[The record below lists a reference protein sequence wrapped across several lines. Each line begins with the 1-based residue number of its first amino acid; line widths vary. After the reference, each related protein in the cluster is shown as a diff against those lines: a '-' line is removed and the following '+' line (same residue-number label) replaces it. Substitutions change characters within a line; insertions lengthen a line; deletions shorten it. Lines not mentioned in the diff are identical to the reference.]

1 MGKVALE
8 GIEFHAYHGAY
19 PEESILGNR
28 FTLDL
33 ELETDFR
40 GAMQYDSLKDT
51 VDYAELYRL
60 IKKRMDVKV
69 KLLEHLGFSIVSDI
83 VGAYPEV
90 KSVSLTLKKHH
101 PALGGIV
108 QYSAVTVRYPED
120 FKGIQ

>member
-1 MGKVALE
+1 MGKVSLE

-40 GAMQYDSLKDT
+40 EAMLNDSLKDT
-51 VDYAELYRL
+51 VDYAKLYQL
-60 IKKRMDVKV
+60 IKARMDVKV
-69 KLLEHLGFSIVSDI
+69 KLLEHLGHRIITDI
-83 VGAYPEV
+83 IQTFPKV
-90 KSVSLTLKKHH
+90 KSVRLTLKKHH

-108 QYSAVTVRYPED
+108 RYSAVTVCYPED
-120 FKGIQ
+120 FA

>member
-8 GIEFHAYHGAY
+8 GIEFHAYHGVY

-40 GAMQYDSLKDT
+40 DAMLHDTLEGT
-51 VDYAELYRL
+51 VDYARLYQL
-60 IKKRMDVKV
+60 IKTRMEIKV
-69 KLLEHLGFSIVSDI
+69 KLLEHLGNLIILDI
-83 VGAYPEV
+83 LEAYPKV
-90 KSVSLTLKKHH
+90 KSIQLTLKKHQ

-108 QYSAVTVRYPED
+108 QYSAVTVCYPED
-120 FKGIQ
+120 FA

>member
-33 ELETDFR
+33 ELETEFR
-40 GAMQYDSLKDT
+40 DAMLYDSLKDT
-51 VDYAELYRL
+51 VDYAKLYQL
-60 IKKRMDVKV
+60 IKARMDVKV
-69 KLLEHLGFSIVSDI
+69 KLLEHLGHKIITDI
-83 VGAYPEV
+83 VEAYPKV
-90 KSVSLTLKKHH
+90 SSVRLTLKKHH

-108 QYSAVTVRYPED
+108 QYSAVTVCYPED
-120 FKGIQ
+120 FA

>member
-33 ELETDFR
+33 ELETDFKE
-40 GAMQYDSLKDT
+40 AMLHDSLKDT
-51 VDYAELYRL
+51 VDYAKLYQL
-60 IKKRMDVKV
+60 IKARMDVKV
-69 KLLEHLGFSIVSDI
+69 QLLEHLGHRI
-83 VGAYPEV
+83 
-90 KSVSLTLKKHH
+90 KSVRLTLKKHH

-108 QYSAVTVRYPED
+108 QYSAVTVCYPED
-120 FKGIQ
+120 FA